1 MARPRLRES
10 EAWGSGGQ
18 VVAGGKY
25 FYTRNQSTLVAFV
38 VGGAYKP
45 GGGFKVVGAHT
56 DSPVLKVK
64 PVSKKSDKASGLIQ
78 LGAECYGGGLWH
90 TWFDRDL
97 TVAGSVIVKTAEGGG
112 FERRLL
118 HCKKPI
124 LRVPNLAIHLQT
136 PAERQTFTIN
146 KETHLTPILG
156 IDLAI
161 LAEEQLNG
169 DAAPADDRHSPAFLT
184 LIAKELGCAVGDI
197 QDFDLT
203 LCDTQPAACWG
214 MNDEFVSSPRTDNQ
228 VHCFTAMEALIS
240 HAASAELA
248 TDTDVAMIALFDHE
262 EVGSESFSGAC
273 SPVMGEAIS
282 RVCGCFTA
290 EPELAMVALQK
301 SFLVSADVAH
311 ALHPNYVS
319 AAAPSAPSSNL
330 RSCCTGRQARVQPP
344 AQAERRHG
352 AEDQRQPALRDAR
365 RDGLC
370 RARDRAAR
378 GHPRPGVRRAQRLP
392 VRDDDRP
399 HHRRARRAAH
409 RRRRHPEP
417 QHALHPVRA
426 HAVARHGSVACLAS
440 FVYGV
445 GGAARR

>member
-10 EAWGSGGQ
+10 EAWGSAGQ

-38 VGGAYKP
+38 VGGAYEP

-97 TVAGSVIVKTAEGGG
+97 TVAGSVIVKTAEGG

-169 DAAPADDRHSPAFLT
+169 DAEPADDRHSPAFLA

-240 HAASAELA
+240 HAAAAELA

-319 AAAPSAPSSNL
+319 AAAPFAPSS
-330 RSCCTGRQARVQPP
+330 SASEEAA
-344 AQAERRHG
+344 AQAAKHESNHQPKLNG
-352 AEDQRQPALRDAR
+352 GTVLKTNDNQRYATH
-365 RDGLC
+365 
-370 RARDRAAR
+370 AAT
-378 GHPRPGVRRAQRLP
+378 GFVVREI
-392 VRDDDRP
+392 
-399 HHRRARRAAH
+399 ARRAGI
-409 RRRRHPEP
+409 
-417 QHALHPVRA
+417 PVQE
-426 HAVARHGSVACLAS
+426 
-440 FVYGV
+440 FVVRNDCPCGTTI
-445 GGAARR
+445 GPIIAARVGLRTADVGIPSLSMHSIRCARTAPRSLARS